1 MFHFFLKEPIK
12 RGVDPP
18 RRESFFSGIIYHYF
32 FVAFLRALKWAA
44 LGGGEMGRETESRRG
59 AVKERGGKKISRG
72 RDRRKRRRRKSLRGT
87 S

>member
-32 FVAFLRALKWAA
+32 LVAFLRALKWAA

-59 AVKERGGKKISRG
+59 AVKEERERKYQGGEIGERGEGGKA
-72 RDRRKRRRRKSLRGT
+72 
-87 S
+87 